1 VKIEVAS
8 SDDVAA
14 LYLRYIELVD
24 SGRELTLE
32 VAFAPGIYGVAS
44 IGPIRLD
51 LGGNPPPKD
60 PKIDVILRGVSA
72 DPPAVLRDLGVLVTA
87 RSLRL
92 EDLILT
98 GRSQGLLE
106 ARVAR
111 SFAMARCVV
120 AHNVWGGPWGGAL
133 MRVLG
138 VHGRPAYAVEIEDS
152 WFVRNGQ
159 EAEAALL
166 AIGPATG
173 SFVEEVALRRV
184 TFLENTTHGDL
195 VVDEARAIRADDVL
209 AVKDHAGGAAVL
221 RHARTQLVELARST
235 FVVDDPAA
243 VAFED
248 TRTWRSGMALTGSE
262 IRASG
267 RPRGAAL
274 DEVVAELT
282 RRIPDPTVARA
293 RLREALGLH

>member
-1 VKIEVAS
+1 MKIEVAS

-32 VAFAPGIYGVAS
+32 VRFAPGVYGVAS

-60 PKIDVILRGVSA
+60 PKIDVILRGASA
-72 DPPAVLRDLGVLVTA
+72 DPPAVLRDLGILVTA

-120 AHNVWGGPWGGAL
+120 AHNTWGGPWGGAL

-138 VHGRPAYAVEIEDS
+138 LHGRPAYSVTIEDA

-159 EAEAALL
+159 EGQAALL

-173 SFVEEVALRRV
+173 AFVEEVTVRRV
-184 TFLENTTHGDL
+184 AFLENTTHGDL
-195 VVDEARAIRADDVL
+195 VVHEARAIRADDVL

-221 RHARTQLVELARST
+221 RYERTQRVEIERST
-235 FVVDDPAA
+235 FLVDDPAA

-248 TRTWRSGMALTGSE
+248 TRTWRAGMAMTESE
-262 IRASG
+262 IRAPG
-267 RPRGAAL
+267 PRGAAL

-282 RRIPDPTVARA
+282 RRIPDPAVARA
-293 RLREALGLH
+293 RLREALGVH

>member
-32 VAFAPGIYGVAS
+32 VVFAPGVYGVAS

-60 PKIDVILRGVSA
+60 PKIDVILRGASA
-72 DPPAVLRDLGVLVTA
+72 DPPAVLRDLGILVTA

-92 EDLILT
+92 EGLILT
-98 GRSQGLLE
+98 GRRQGLLE

-111 SFAMARCVV
+111 AFAMARCVV

-133 MRVLG
+133 MRVQG
-138 VHGRPAYAVEIEDS
+138 VHGRPAYSVVIEDS

-173 SFVEEVALRRV
+173 SFVEEVVVRRV
-184 TFLENTTHGDL
+184 AFLENTTHGDL
-195 VVDEARAIRADDVL
+195 AVHEARAIRGDDVL
-209 AVKDHAGGAAVL
+209 AVKDGAGGAAVL
-221 RHARTQLVELARST
+221 RYDRTQQVELERST

-248 TRTWRSGMALTGSE
+248 TRTWRSGIARTGPE
-262 IRASG
+262 IRAPAG
-267 RPRGAAL
+267 ARGAAL
-274 DEVVAELT
+274 DEVVAEVT
-282 RRIPDPTVARA
+282 RRIPDPALRA
-293 RLREALGLH
+293 RLREALGLD